1 MDDQVSNIVNSIGAI
16 AEMTHLFCDNL
27 EKAGFTHQDAMYLTK
42 AFVTATFSA
51 AVGNKGGKD
60 E

>member
-1 MDDQVSNIVNSIGAI
+1 MDDQVKNLVTSIGAI
-16 AEMTHLFCDNL
+16 AEMTHLFCEKL
-27 EKAGFTHQDAMYLTK
+27 EEAGFTHQDAMYLTK
-42 AFVTATFSA
+42 AYVTATFSA